1 MNKVIFYLV
10 MPWLVSG
17 CAVEAGSSFD
27 WPGMSGKKADSFHVS
42 SPVLRP
48 GIVDERL
55 NRIDAAIIAE
65 VEAGKIPGAVALVS
79 RKGQRIYHKSFGFS
93 DIEAEELMRNDAIF
107 RIASMTKAITT
118 VGVMQLY
125 EKGFFQLND
134 PISNYLPAFK
144 NPQVL
149 VTVDENDAV
158 MKTRAASREI
168 RIIDLLTHSSG
179 LGYPFIPSPIQ
190 KTYIANG
197 IIDGLTDQDERLALQ
212 MAKLAELPLLF
223 DPGSRYNY
231 GLSTDVL
238 GYLIEVVSGR
248 PLNDYFL
255 NEIFLPLEMH
265 DTSFYLSED
274 KYDRLVTLYAND
286 GGELISYTN
295 DSDTND
301 SDTDDSITDQVN
313 TNYPISGAMT
323 YFSGGAGLSST
334 ASDYSHFIEMLLNN
348 GELHG
353 RRLLGRKSVELMR
366 APRMDMNGDG
376 VVDFG
381 LGFKVIGD
389 IGMVGELGT
398 PGTYSWG
405 GAFNTS
411 FWIDPK
417 EQILGVIM
425 TQVRPNESDITDR
438 FKTLVYQALE

>member
-27 WPGMSGKKADSFHVS
+27 WPGMPGKKADSFHVS
-42 SPVLRP
+42 SPILRP
-48 GIVDERL
+48 DIVDERL

-197 IIDGLTDQDERLALQ
+197 IIDGLTDQDEHLALQ

-295 DSDTND
+295 DSDT
-301 SDTDDSITDQVN
+301 DDSITDQVN

-353 RRLLGRKSVELMR
+353 KRLLGRKSVELMR

-381 LGFKVIGD
+381 LGFKVISD

>member
-1 MNKVIFYLV
+1 
-10 MPWLVSG
+10 
-17 CAVEAGSSFD
+17 
-27 WPGMSGKKADSFHVS
+27 
-42 SPVLRP
+42 
-48 GIVDERL
+48 
-55 NRIDAAIIAE
+55 
-65 VEAGKIPGAVALVS
+65 
-79 RKGQRIYHKSFGFS
+79 
-93 DIEAEELMRNDAIF
+93 
-107 RIASMTKAITT
+107 
-118 VGVMQLY
+118 VMQLY

-144 NPQVL
+144 DPQVL

-190 KTYIANG
+190 ETYIANG

-265 DTSFYLSED
+265 DTSFYLSEG
-274 KYDRLVTLYAND
+274 KYDRLVTLYAYE
-286 GGELISYTN
+286 GGKLISYT
-295 DSDTND
+295 
-301 SDTDDSITDQVN
+301 DDSFTDLGN
-313 TNYPISGAMT
+313 SNYPISGAMT

-334 ASDYSHFIEMLLNN
+334 VSDYSRFVEMLLNN
-348 GELHG
+348 GELNG
-353 RRLLGRKSVELMR
+353 KRLIGRKSVELMR
-366 APRMDMNGDG
+366 SPRMDMNSDG
-376 VVDFG
+376 IVDFG
-381 LGFKVIGD
+381 LGFYVVND

-411 FWIDPK
+411 YWIDPK
-417 EQILGVIM
+417 EQMFGVIM
-425 TQVRPNESDITDR
+425 TQVRPNKSDITDR

>member
-197 IIDGLTDQDERLALQ
+197 IIDGLTDQDEHLALQ

-295 DSDTND
+295 DS
-301 SDTDDSITDQVN
+301 
-313 TNYPISGAMT
+313 ISGAMT

-353 RRLLGRKSVELMR
+353 KRLLGRKSVELMR

-381 LGFKVIGD
+381 LGFKVISD

-417 EQILGVIM
+417 EQMLGVIM

>member
-1 MNKVIFYLV
+1 VNKVIFYLV

-27 WPGMSGKKADSFHVS
+27 WPGMPGKKADSFHVS

-93 DIEAEELMRNDAIF
+93 DIEAEKLMRNDAIF

-134 PISNYLPAFK
+134 PISNYLTAFK

-197 IIDGLTDQDERLALQ
+197 IIDGLTDQDEHLASQ

-295 DSDTND
+295 DSDT
-301 SDTDDSITDQVN
+301 DDSITDQVN

-353 RRLLGRKSVELMR
+353 KRLLGRKSVELMR

-381 LGFKVIGD
+381 LGFKVISD

>member
-1 MNKVIFYLV
+1 
-10 MPWLVSG
+10 
-17 CAVEAGSSFD
+17 
-27 WPGMSGKKADSFHVS
+27 
-42 SPVLRP
+42 
-48 GIVDERL
+48 
-55 NRIDAAIIAE
+55 
-65 VEAGKIPGAVALVS
+65 
-79 RKGQRIYHKSFGFS
+79 
-93 DIEAEELMRNDAIF
+93 
-107 RIASMTKAITT
+107 
-118 VGVMQLY
+118 
-125 EKGFFQLND
+125 
-134 PISNYLPAFK
+134 
-144 NPQVL
+144 
-149 VTVDENDAV
+149 
-158 MKTRAASREI
+158 
-168 RIIDLLTHSSG
+168 
-179 LGYPFIPSPIQ
+179 
-190 KTYIANG
+190 
-197 IIDGLTDQDERLALQ
+197 
-212 MAKLAELPLLF
+212 
-223 DPGSRYNY
+223 
-231 GLSTDVL
+231 
-238 GYLIEVVSGR
+238 
-248 PLNDYFL
+248 LNDYFL

-286 GGELISYTN
+286 GGELIPY
-295 DSDTND
+295 TND

-353 RRLLGRKSVELMR
+353 KRLLGRKSVELMR

>member
-27 WPGMSGKKADSFHVS
+27 WPGMPGKKADSFHVS
-42 SPVLRP
+42 SPILRP
-48 GIVDERL
+48 DIVDERL

-197 IIDGLTDQDERLALQ
+197 IIDGLTDQDEHLALQ

-286 GGELISYTN
+286 GRELISY
-295 DSDTND
+295 TND

-353 RRLLGRKSVELMR
+353 KRLLGRKSVELMR

-381 LGFKVIGD
+381 LGFKVISD